1 MSEYV
6 VTFGP
11 QQGLVGTL
19 SIPTEVAPQP
29 LAFVLLN
36 AGVIPRMG
44 PHRFNVKLA
53 RSLAQLGISSLRL
66 DLSGQGDSQP
76 AIGHL
81 HHEQQAQADLRAAM
95 DEVTATTGITRF
107 VIAGICSGAATG
119 FAVARKDPRVVGLW
133 MLDGHAYATM
143 RSTLWRIAR
152 QLRYQCSET
161 LRTWLTRRLDRLRP
175 KPAIESAPPLDYG
188 VRSPSRTEFAQALQ
202 NLVDRGVR
210 VYLVYTL
217 DKLWSYSYGRQFQ
230 DMFKGRAFVNEVI
243 CEHRPD
249 LDHTLTKLSAQ
260 REVIQQIAA
269 WARQIPLAG

>member
-1 MSEYV
+1 MSEHV
-6 VTFGP
+6 VTFGA
-11 QQGLVGTL
+11 QQGLIGTL
-19 SIPTEVAPQP
+19 NIPTEVAPQP
-29 LAFVLLN
+29 LAFLLLN

-53 RSLAQLGISSLRL
+53 RALAEQGISSLRL
-66 DLSGQGDSQP
+66 DLSGQGDSQA
-76 AIGHL
+76 AIGNL
-81 HHEQQAQADLRAAM
+81 HHEQQAQSDLRAAM

-107 VIAGICSGAATG
+107 VIAGICSGAVTG

-133 MLDGHAYATM
+133 MLDGHAYSTW

-152 QLRYQCSET
+152 QLRYQFTVT
-161 LRTWLTRRLDRLRP
+161 LRTWLVRRLDRLRL
-175 KPAIESAPPLDYG
+175 KPSPDATPVIDFG
-188 VRSPSRTEFAQALQ
+188 VRSPSCTEFAQALQ

-217 DKLWSYSYGRQFQ
+217 DKLWSYSYGGQFR

-249 LDHTLTKLSAQ
+249 LDHTVTKLSAQ
-260 REVIQQIAA
+260 REVIQQITT
-269 WARQIPLAG
+269 WARQIPMAG

>member
-1 MSEYV
+1 MSEHLL
-6 VTFGP
+6 TFGA

-19 SIPTEVAPQP
+19 NIPTEVAPKP

-53 RSLAQLGISSLRL
+53 RLLAQHGISSLRV
-66 DLSGQGDSQP
+66 DLSGQGDSQA

-81 HHEQQAQADLRAAM
+81 HYEQQAKADLRAAM

-107 VIAGICSGAATG
+107 VIAGICSGAVTG
-119 FAVARKDPRVVGLW
+119 FAVARKDSRVVGLW
-133 MLDGHAYATM
+133 MLDGHAYKTW

-152 QLRYQCSET
+152 QLRYQCAAT
-161 LRTWLTRRLDRLRP
+161 VQTWLQRLLEKMHP
-175 KPAIESAPPLDYG
+175 KPPVESAPAIDYG
-188 VRSPSRTEFAQALQ
+188 VRSPSRAEFAQAMQ
-202 NLVDRGVR
+202 NLVDRGVH

-217 DKLWSYSYGRQFQ
+217 DKLWSYSYGRQFR
-230 DMFKGRAFVNEVI
+230 DTFKGRPFVQDVI

-249 LDHTLTKLSAQ
+249 MDHTITKLSAQ
-260 REVIQQIAA
+260 REVIEQIAT
-269 WARQIPLAG
+269 WACRIPLSG